1 MSTKKIILDVAE
13 KLFNQFG
20 YNSIGVDLIRDE
32 ADVSKTSI
40 YRHFGSKNKLI
51 EAVLNRRHQRF
62 IAELR
67 DTITT
72 ADKTESKLEE
82 MLKWHLAWFKEDSF
96 KGCMFMH
103 AQAEFKDTDARI
115 SEEAKLH
122 KTAIKSLLI
131 EILSSD
137 NKITQ
142 NDIEYQSEILM
153 TFFEGLIIRAEFED
167 ISKFESIYLNLM
179 KTLVFQGSNT

>member
-51 EAVLNRRHQRF
+51 EAVLNRRHERF

-67 DTITT
+67 DAITK
-72 ADKTESKLEE
+72 ADNTESKLEAI
-82 MLKWHLAWFKEDSF
+82 LKWHLAWFKEESF

-103 AQAEFKDTDARI
+103 AQAEFKDTEKKI
-115 SEEAKLH
+115 SEEAQRH
-122 KTAIKSLLI
+122 KAAIKSLLV

-137 NKITQ
+137 KQIKQ
-142 NDIEYQSEILM
+142 NDIEYLAEILM

-179 KTLVFQGSNT
+179 KTLVFNR